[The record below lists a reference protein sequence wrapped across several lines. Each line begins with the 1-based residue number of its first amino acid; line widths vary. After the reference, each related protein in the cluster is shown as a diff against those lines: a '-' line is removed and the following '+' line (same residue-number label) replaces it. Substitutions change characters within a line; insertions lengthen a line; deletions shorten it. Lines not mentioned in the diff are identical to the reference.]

1 MRRLDFDM
9 DYFGGMPSTTFG
21 TSDSWENRMR
31 ERQER
36 EDTGG
41 EAVIKPTYIPRLE
54 DNPFDRPDSWA
65 NQMKAR
71 QAREDAGGKPIIV
84 SDINPRTGERFDLP
98 NTDDKS
104 KNKKL
109 IMILAISGAI
119 IVGTSV
125 FFILRKK

>member
-1 MRRLDFDM
+1 MKRLDFDM

-31 ERQER
+31 ERQKR
-36 EDTGG
+36 EDAGG
-41 EAVIKPTYIPRLE
+41 EAVIKPTSTPRLE
-54 DNPFDRPDSWA
+54 DNPLDRPDSWA

-71 QAREDAGGKPIIV
+71 QARADAGGRPIIV
-84 SDINPRTGERFDLP
+84 SDINPRTGERFDLA
-98 NTDDKS
+98 NTEDKS

-109 IMILAISGAI
+109 IVVLAIGGAI
-119 IVGTSV
+119 IIATSV